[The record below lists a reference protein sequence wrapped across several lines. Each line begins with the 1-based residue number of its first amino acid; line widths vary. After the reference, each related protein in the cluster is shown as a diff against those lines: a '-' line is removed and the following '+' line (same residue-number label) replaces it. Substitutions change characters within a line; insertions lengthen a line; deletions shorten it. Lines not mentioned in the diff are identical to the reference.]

1 MTSRDRLLNAIRRQ
15 PTDRVPV
22 STYELVGYNSDSFE
36 NQEESYRS
44 LMEVI
49 REKTDCIAM
58 WNPSSNETF
67 LCSSNP
73 VEIDTVRTRCED
85 GVTIEQTLHTPKG
98 DLRRTMKVMD
108 NVHTVWQVEHWC
120 KSPSDVDKALSVPYS
135 PVKHD
140 ASDLARIR
148 GEVGDKG
155 IVMASTGDALLLA
168 MELME
173 FGEATVWAMTETD
186 HFARVIDELQER
198 YLEQVRDMMETCVVD
213 LYRICGPEYATPPY
227 LPPSFF
233 ERFVMPYDRALTELI
248 HKYGALVRLHS
259 HGKVGRVL
267 DFIKATGVDALDPV
281 EAPPDGDIALADVK
295 KQVGNELCLF
305 GNIQLKLLEAGSEE
319 QVRAEV
325 RKCMDSAKDGG
336 GYVIMPTAAP
346 INIPLA
352 EKTRDN
358 YLAYIDE
365 ALKCGAY

>member
-1 MTSRDRLLNAIRRQ
+1 MSPRQRLLSTLQRK
-15 PTDRVPV
+15 PTDRVPI
-22 STYELVGYNSDSFE
+22 STYELVGYNAMSFE
-36 NQEESYRS
+36 NQEESYRP
-44 LMEVI
+44 LMDAI

-67 LCSSNP
+67 LCSSYP
-73 VEIDTVRTRCED
+73 VEIDTQREREEGGEVIR
-85 GVTIEQTLHTPKG
+85 QTLHTPKG
-98 DLRRTMKVMD
+98 DLHRVLKVMD
-108 NVHTVWQVEHWC
+108 NVRTVWQVEHWC
-120 KSPSDVDKALSVPYS
+120 KSPSDIDKALSVPYV

-140 ASDLARIR
+140 AGDLTRIR
-148 GEVGDKG
+148 SEVGENG

-168 MELME
+168 VELME

-186 HFARVIDELQER
+186 HFARTVAALQER
-198 YLEQVRDMMETCVVD
+198 YLELVRNMLETCVVD

-233 ERFVMPYDRALTELI
+233 ERFVLPYDRALTELI
-248 HKYGALVRLHS
+248 HSYGAMVRMHC

-267 DFIKATGVDALDPV
+267 DHIRATGVDAIDPL
-281 EAPPDGDIALADVK
+281 EGPPDGDIELAEVK
-295 KQVGNELCLF
+295 RRVGRDLCLF
-305 GNIQLKLLEAGSEE
+305 GNIQLKLLEAGTEE

-325 RKCMDSAKDGG
+325 RRCMDSAKEGG

-365 ALKCGAY
+365 ALKCGEY